1 MREAVDHLRRV
12 LVQIG
17 LLCRSY
23 GEQGGRKDVGHQ
35 DRGTDHLDPI
45 AADGVFRIIS
55 EDLPL
60 AEYGLFVENLTQNLQ
75 SIVLGQFVLIQII
88 EQQFQPIDNL
98 ISVQLEILRAI
109 LEQMYE
115 ILDNIVHLDELDLIG
130 DMLLQI
136 SVRLRRA
143 AALLLIRPEIDEQKL
158 EQFGHDTEKLI
169 VELIIELVVELL
181 IGGALERLDDII
193 YRFSD

>member
-1 MREAVDHLRRV
+1 
-12 LVQIG
+12 
-17 LLCRSY
+17 
-23 GEQGGRKDVGHQ
+23 
-35 DRGTDHLDPI
+35 
-45 AADGVFRIIS
+45 
-55 EDLPL
+55 
-60 AEYGLFVENLTQNLQ
+60 
-75 SIVLGQFVLIQII
+75 
-88 EQQFQPIDNL
+88 
-98 ISVQLEILRAI
+98 
-109 LEQMYE
+109 MYE

-136 SVRLRRA
+136 SVRLGRA

-193 YRFSD
+193 Y